1 MVKQQNKLRNWKGLE
16 NKSMLN
22 SKAIIEVQ

>member
-1 MVKQQNKLRNWKGLE
+1 MIRQQNKLRNWKGLGNE
-16 NKSMLN
+16 SVLN